1 MCGIVRRL
9 TKMKS
14 ASVSLSKLKRF
25 SHATLNPSVSSQSRV
40 VYMLC
45 QEGKKRS
52 ECFHLYIFV
61 YHNCNRKQDN
71 TLRRHKSHK
80 NSDTRTAVKNRY
92 FLKEMCF
99 IHIVGVII
107 PSTLH
112 HPRRTKVREN
122 CLLRANNVPANSF
135 RRNWKPYLCT
145 ESRVGTRVC
154 KHRTLHALKIGI

>member
-9 TKMKS
+9 TNMS
-14 ASVSLSKLKRF
+14 ASVFLSKLKRF
-25 SHATLNPSVSSQSRV
+25 SHATLNPGVSCQSRV

-45 QEGKKRS
+45 QGGKKRS